1 MQGTVAEVLQR
12 FEAYAQDENALDTD
26 VLTLYLHV
34 DPGYQENQASQPAWE
49 VWLKNAIKEIEAGLD
64 LAEKKQWKHLR
75 SNSEDPRKNWPK
87 IKARLEAYI
96 ADYKPTGRS
105 LMLVIG
111 PNTTL
116 GYDLPVALDNNFYY
130 GMAHLSD
137 FLWAIDEYKQYIVLL
152 FSQDQVRATTV
163 FLGKAVTQAEVH
175 IDQTW
180 HRKERKSA
188 HNAQIQQRQDEL
200 DRRFARYIADEINKY
215 YLDNSDVERIIL
227 GGNSRIA
234 HATRQLLHPHVA
246 EDVLGVIP
254 LPFDAKD
261 HEIGTTTM
269 EIAAAHE
276 AEDDLALVREL
287 INRSEVSGRA
297 VLGVDKVSEALD
309 RQAVRTLVMSYPL
322 DAETFDDLII
332 RAVKNGCAY
341 EFVYGEAAEQLNQNE
356 GVGAQLFYA
365 LG

>member
-1 MQGTVAEVLQR
+1 MYGTVAEVLQR
-12 FEAYAQDENALDTD
+12 FETYAQDENALDTD

-34 DPGYQENQASQPAWE
+34 DPGYLENQASQPAWE

-64 LAEKKQWKHLR
+64 PADKKQWKHLR
-75 SNSEDPRKNWPK
+75 SSDEDPRKNWPK
-87 IKARLEAYI
+87 IKARLDAYL
-96 ADYKPTGRS
+96 ANYSPSGRS
-105 LMLVIG
+105 LALVVG

-116 GYDLPVALDNNFYY
+116 GYDLPVALTNRFYY
-130 GMAHLSD
+130 GIAHLSD
-137 FLWAIDEYKQYIVLL
+137 FLWAIDEYKQYVVLL

-163 FLGKAVTQAEVH
+163 FLGKAVTRAEVH
-175 IDQTW
+175 LDQTW
-180 HRKERKSA
+180 HRKQDKSA
-188 HNAQIQQRQDEL
+188 HHAQIQQRLDEL
-200 DRRFARYIADEINKY
+200 DRRFVRYIADEINQY

-246 EDVLGVIP
+246 EDILGVIS

-261 HEIGTTTM
+261 HEIAAATT
-269 EIAAAHE
+269 EIAAAYE
-276 AEDDLALVREL
+276 AEDDLALVQEL
-287 INRSEVSGRA
+287 IARSEAGSRA
-297 VLGVDKVSEALD
+297 VMGVDKVSEALD
-309 RQAVRTLVMSYPL
+309 HQMVRTLIMSYPL

-341 EFVYGEAAEQLNQNE
+341 EFVYGEAAEQLNKRG
-356 GVGAQLFYA
+356 GVGAYLYYA